1 MKLFII
7 NKELFRNYNDIKQ
20 ISITNTKVVQYSL
33 NDKEYFYNEK
43 ENIFYD
49 NSGIEYKDK
58 ITDKFKEE
66 VEQFI
71 ISRKDYYKFESSYNA
86 QIRLLKDMISLN
98 EIFNFSTT
106 WIIINDLL
114 KYLSDSLKSNSL
126 KNEIIY
132 LCLYKAYKDHLF
144 EIVEKERMIK
154 VEFYDNSFTEIIP
167 DDNVKDLDN
176 ISLLK
181 WFKQNY
187 IIEDIT
193 NPFI

>member
-1 MKLFII
+1 MKLFTTNNII
-7 NKELFRNYNDIKQ
+7 FRNYNDIKQ
-20 ISITNTKVVQYSL
+20 ISIINAKSIKYSL
-33 NDKEYFYNEK
+33 NNTDYFYNEN
-43 ENIFYD
+43 ENLFYD
-49 NSGIEYKDK
+49 NSGNKYNDK
-58 ITDKFKEE
+58 ITDRFKEE

-71 ISRKDYYKFESSYNA
+71 RSRKDYYKYDSSYNA
-86 QIRLLKDMISLN
+86 QIKLLNNMISLN

-114 KYLSDSLKSNSL
+114 KYLSDSLI
-126 KNEIIY
+126 NEIIY
-132 LCLYKAYKDHLF
+132 LYLYKAYHKDNSF
-144 EIVEKERMIK
+144 EIIEKERIIK
-154 VEFYDNSFTEIIP
+154 VEFYDNSFIEIIP
-167 DDNVKDLDN
+167 SEDVKDSDN

>member
-1 MKLFII
+1 MKLFTTNNIT
-7 NKELFRNYNDIKQ
+7 FRNYNDIKQ
-20 ISITNTKVVQYSL
+20 ISITNAKVVQYSL
-33 NDKEYFYNEK
+33 NDTDYFYNEK

-58 ITDKFKEE
+58 ITDRFKEE

-71 ISRKDYYKFESSYNA
+71 KSRKDFFNYSSSYNS

-106 WIIINDLL
+106 WIVINDLL
-114 KYLSDSLKSNSL
+114 TYLYSSF
-126 KNEIIY
+126 KNETIY

-167 DDNVKDLDN
+167 DDNIKDLDN

-187 IIEDIT
+187 IIEDIL